1 MSVKIGKKSVMN
13 VFGAIALFSANA
25 ISAPGFVI
33 ETTVVGT
40 LQDATLFGGCMARLS
55 TNVEALGMAC
65 GADPL
70 VSFDC
75 LGKIG
80 SKNAGNGNFSAA
92 QLAYVTGN
100 KLNIYV
106 DDSDAK
112 KNLLNGFCYSGRIDL
127 LAPSS

>member
-1 MSVKIGKKSVMN
+1 MTLLAMRFKPVV
-13 VFGAIALFSANA
+13 VALGFTLGSLGVTA
-25 ISAPGFVI
+25 APGFVI

-55 TNVEALGMAC
+55 TDLEAQGIAC

-75 LGKIG
+75 LGKVA
-80 SKNAGNGNFSAA
+80 SKSAGTTNFSGA

-100 KLNIYV
+100 KINIYV
-106 DDSDAK
+106 DDTK
-112 KNLLNGFCYSGRIDL
+112 KALLNGFCYSGRIDM
-127 LAPSS
+127 LAPGS